1 MPVIRH
7 RPAAFR
13 GRGLLAL
20 SFLSCNLHATESAQL
35 PGVVVTA
42 TRSPQSLSNTLSD
55 MRVVDADTIRDAG
68 ISTLTELLRIHGGVE
83 ITSNGGPGQVS
94 GVFIRGANANHVVL
108 LIDGV
113 RINSATAGLNAWEN
127 IPLAQIERIEI
138 VRGAASS
145 LYGAD
150 AIGGVVQIFTHGGTR
165 AQARIGVGSWRTR
178 EASAGLGREFGAT
191 KIAVQAGYG
200 ESDAFSATNEGN
212 AFSFNGDTDPYRN
225 KNLAASIEHEWLS
238 GHSVI
243 GRVLRSDGTTS
254 FDCGAGNDD
263 VNQQT
268 LATYSLE
275 SRDRFRTEWLS
286 TLRVARGTDDSVSS
300 GGTCAGRYRT
310 DQDQLTWQNDITA
323 LGGQL
328 VVGSELR
335 REQIRSD
342 TAYIQDSRRTA
353 AAFAGYTA
361 ALDAHLMQGALRLNH
376 DSQFGAHTTGNLA
389 YGYRVAPLWRI
400 SAGVGSAFKAPSFND
415 LYYPLSFGFS
425 GNPNL
430 KPERSRMAEVAANF
444 DAGSTQAAL
453 VLFDNRTRDL
463 IVIDPTFS
471 TVVNVNQARVR
482 GATLNAAAVQA
493 SWIGR
498 AEFTLQ
504 DATDEQ
510 TGNRLPRRARQYGSA
525 SVSVRPG
532 PWRMGL
538 EWAAQGERFDVASN
552 SAASRMAG
560 YAVFNLYGA
569 YVINPELSVLARL
582 NNAGDRHYE
591 LAQGYNTPGR
601 NAFVALEY
609 AAR

>member
-13 GRGLLAL
+13 GPGLFAL
-20 SFLSCNLHATESAQL
+20 SFFACSSHAAEWAKL

-42 TRSPQSLSNTLSD
+42 TRSAQSLSNTLSD
-55 MRVVDADTIRDAG
+55 VRVIEADTIRDAG
-68 ISTLTELLRIHGGVE
+68 LNTLTELLRIHGGVE

-94 GVFIRGANANHVVL
+94 GVFLRGANANHVVL

-150 AIGGVVQIFTHGGTR
+150 AIGGVVQIFTHAGTR
-165 AQARIGVGSWRTR
+165 SQGRIGVGSWRTR

-191 KIAVQAGYG
+191 KISVQAGYS

-212 AFSFNGDTDPYRN
+212 AFSFNGDADPYRN
-225 KNLAASIEHEWLS
+225 KNLAASFEHEWLS
-238 GHSVI
+238 GQSVI

-268 LATYSLE
+268 LATVSLE
-275 SRDRFRTEWLS
+275 SRNRFRTDWLS

-300 GGTCAGRYRT
+300 GGSCAGRYRT
-310 DQDQLTWQNDITA
+310 DQDQFTWQNDISA

-328 VVGSELR
+328 VAGAELR
-335 REQIRSD
+335 REQIHSE

-353 AAFAGYTA
+353 GAFGGYSAT
-361 ALDAHLMQGALRLNH
+361 LDAHLVQAALRLNH
-376 DSQFGAHTTGNLA
+376 DSQFGAQPTGNLA
-389 YGYRVAPLWRI
+389 YAYRIAPLWRI

-430 KPERSRMAEVAANF
+430 KPERSRMAEVTAKF
-444 DAGSTQAAL
+444 DAGSTQGAL

-463 IVIDPTFS
+463 IVVDPTFS
-471 TVVNVNQARVR
+471 TVINIDQARMR
-482 GATLNAAAVQA
+482 GATLNAALVQA
-493 SWIGR
+493 LWTGR

-510 TGNRLPRRARQYGSA
+510 TGNRLPRRARQYASA
-525 SVSVRPG
+525 SVNVRPG
-532 PWRMGL
+532 PWRVGL
-538 EWAAQGERFDVASN
+538 EWAAQGERFDSASN

-560 YAVFNLYGA
+560 YALFNLQGA
-569 YVINPELSVLARL
+569 YVISPELSVLARL

-601 NAFVALEY
+601 NVFVALEY